1 MLLTLKRFGF
11 NDSFVNWVKIMQNND
26 IQTCVINNGWIS
38 DMLRNTRVSVLR
50 YTNADCPFD
59 VFKLFFLIIIQ
70 LKTAL
75 LKARWVLTS
84 KVLDLDNLQMNKC

>member
-11 NDSFVNWVKIMQNND
+11 NDSFVNWVKTMHTD

-38 DMLRNTRVSVLR
+38 DMFRNTRVSVFR
-50 YTNADCPFD
+50 YTDADCPFD
-59 VFKLFFLIIIQ
+59 VFKLFCLIIIQ

-75 LKARWVLTS
+75 LKARWVITS

>member
-11 NDSFVNWVKIMQNND
+11 NDSFANWVKTMNTD

-38 DMLRNTRVSVLR
+38 DMFRNTRVSVLR
-50 YTNADCPFD
+50 RTDTDCPFD

-84 KVLDLDNLQMNKC
+84 KVLDLDNLQMNK